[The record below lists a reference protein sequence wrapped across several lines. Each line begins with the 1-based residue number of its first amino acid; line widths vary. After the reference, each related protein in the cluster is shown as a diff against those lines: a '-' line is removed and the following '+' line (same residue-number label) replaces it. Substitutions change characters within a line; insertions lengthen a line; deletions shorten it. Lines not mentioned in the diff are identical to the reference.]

1 MTIGEKI
8 KQLRRK
14 NDLTQ
19 EKLADYLCVSYQ
31 AVSKWEC
38 GLSSPDISLIA
49 PLTRLFHVSADELLC
64 LTPEITDER
73 KAYFDAEYHEFWKKE
88 DHEADMEIARQA
100 VAEYPGDFRYLHW
113 LASNEWYV
121 GYSVKYCGTEK
132 EKELLENSIH
142 HYLMILENCDS
153 TELRNDAISGLVFAN
168 KSLNRID
175 EAKKYALM
183 YPKTPETSRESL
195 LAVCLKGDELTAYRQ
210 KMLKKGLGALCNAL
224 FEMWVYDNCD
234 KRYANKALEAEEEIL
249 KIIIDDHNFNGLSV
263 SMYLIK
269 ERQAEISVTS
279 GNFDEAIHFLKQAK
293 KYAIEYDKVNDK
305 RNGKF
310 TCLLL
315 DHYEDDYTDS
325 RIERP
330 LVDSW
335 ENEVLNNTI
344 FDVLR
349 EREDFQRLI
358 NE

>member
-8 KQLRRK
+8 KQLRKK

-64 LTPEITDER
+64 LTPEVTDER

-88 DHEADMEIARQA
+88 DHEADMEIARAA

-121 GYSVKYCGTEK
+121 GYSVKYCGTER

-142 HYLMILENCDS
+142 HYSIILENCDD
-153 TELRNDAISGLVFAN
+153 TELRNEAISGLVFAN

-183 YPKTPETSRESL
+183 YPEAPETSRESL
-195 LAVCLKGDELTAYRQ
+195 LAVCLKGDELTAHRQ
-210 KMLKKGLGALCNAL
+210 KMLKKGLGALSTAL
-224 FEMWVYDNCD
+224 MSMWVYDSCD
-234 KRYANKALEAEEEIL
+234 QRYVEKALEAEEKIL
-249 KIIIDDHNFNGLSV
+249 RIIIDDDNLNAFNS
-263 SMYLIK
+263 SMYLISMK
-269 ERQAEISVTS
+269 RAEISTI
-279 GNFDEAIHFLKQAK
+279 NFNCEDAIKHLKNAK
-293 KYAIEYDKVNDK
+293 QL
-305 RNGKF
+305 F
-310 TCLLL
+310 ML
-315 DHYEDDYTDS
+315 HYVF
-325 RIERP
+325 P
-330 LVDSW
+330 L
-335 ENEVLNNTI
+335 
-344 FDVLR
+344 
-349 EREDFQRLI
+349 
-358 NE
+358 

>member
-8 KQLRRK
+8 KQLRKK

-64 LTPEITDER
+64 LTPEVTDER

-88 DHEADMEIARQA
+88 NHEADMEIARQA
-100 VAEYPGDFRYLHW
+100 VTEYPGDFRYLHW

-132 EKELLENSIH
+132 EKELLESSIH
-142 HYLMILENCDS
+142 HYLIILESCDD
-153 TELRNDAISGLVFAN
+153 TELRNNAISGLVFAN

-183 YPKTPETSRESL
+183 YPNAPETSRESL
-195 LAVCLKGDELTAYRQ
+195 LAVCLKGDELVNHRQ
-210 KMLKKGLGALCNAL
+210 KILRKELGGLCNAL
-224 FEMWVYDNCD
+224 FEIWAYDNCD
-234 KRYANKALEAEEEIL
+234 KRYANKALEAEEKIL
-249 KIIIDDHNFNGLSV
+249 KIIIDDNNFNGFNV

-269 ERQAEISVTS
+269 EKQAEIAVKS
-279 GNFDEAIHFLKQAK
+279 GNFDDAIHFLKQAK
-293 KYAIEYDKVNDK
+293 KYAIEYDKVKEK

-315 DHYEDDYTDS
+315 DNYEDDYTDS
-325 RIERP
+325 RIESL

-335 ENEVLNNTI
+335 KNEVLKNTI

-349 EREDFQRLI
+349 ERKEFQCLI

>member
-8 KQLRRK
+8 KALRKK

-49 PLTRLFHVSADELLC
+49 PLTRLFQVSADELLC

-73 KAYFDAEYHEFWKKE
+73 KAYFDAEFHEFWKKE

-100 VAEYPGDFRYLHW
+100 VAEYPRDFRYLYW

-132 EKELLENSIH
+132 EKELLQSSIH
-142 HYLMILENCDS
+142 HYLMILENCDD
-153 TELRNDAISGLVFAN
+153 NDLKNEAISGLVYAN
-168 KSLNRID
+168 KCLNRID

-183 YPKTPETSRESL
+183 YPEALETSRESL

-210 KMLKKGLGALCNAL
+210 KKVKKALGTLCTAL
-224 FEMWVYDNCD
+224 FEMWGYGNSDP
-234 KRYANKALEAEEEIL
+234 RYAKKALDAEEKIL
-249 KIIIDDHNFNGLSV
+249 KIIIDDDKFNGFNV

-269 ERQAEISVTS
+269 ERQAEISATN
-279 GNFDEAIHFLKQAK
+279 GNFDEAVYILKQAK
-293 KYAIEYDKVNDK
+293 KYAIEYDQVKEK
-305 RNGKF
+305 QKGKF

-315 DHYEDDYTDS
+315 ERYEDDYTDS
-325 RIERP
+325 RIEGL

-335 ENEVLNNTI
+335 KKEILENTI

-349 EREDFQRLI
+349 EREDFQCLV